1 MGFTIRRCKVHNRW
15 QFHVESGFLPCCLY
29 TDLLRMRND
38 MNGMMQARSFIV
50 PSATASRREIAE
62 QTLNLMYQ
70 IGQQSLQRVPA
81 RVGKIKPPKDQAPT
95 QPVEPQPEPNPTEA
109 DVKSS

>member
-15 QFHVESGFLPCCLY
+15 QFHVQDGFLACCLY
-29 TDLLRMRND
+29 ADLLRMRND

-62 QTLNLMYQ
+62 QTLNLIYQ
-70 IGQQSLQRVPA
+70 IGQQSLQKVPV
-81 RVGKIKPPKDQAPT
+81 RVGKIKVPKDQTPT
-95 QPVEPQPEPNPTEA
+95 QPTPAQPEPGPADN